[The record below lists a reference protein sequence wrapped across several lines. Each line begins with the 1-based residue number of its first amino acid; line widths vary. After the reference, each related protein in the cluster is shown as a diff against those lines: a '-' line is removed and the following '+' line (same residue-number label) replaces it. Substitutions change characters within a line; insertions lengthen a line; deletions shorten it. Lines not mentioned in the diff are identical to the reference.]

1 MQAYLDWTLRSI
13 RKSENFSWMEERRL
27 EWVPL
32 AISRLQTLL
41 DGKTFVVITDSQ
53 REWFSKYI
61 LSSVNRQTSN
71 RPFLPFVDLKSFF
84 PNLGSIKT
92 AEDVSL
98 LEDLLSV
105 AFPNGYIFFYIG
117 VSNDFSSQIAK
128 KRDDSFMW
136 ILDEQI
142 QNSFFLSL
150 KDEDLDIKLIQLY
163 KLLDKTINVLLFPEE
178 LEKNE

>member
-1 MQAYLDWTLRSI
+1 MKKYLEWTLRSI

-41 DGKTFVVITDSQ
+41 DGKTFVIVTDSQ
-53 REWFSKYI
+53 REWFSSYI
-61 LSSVNRQTSN
+61 LSSINRQTSK

-84 PNLGSIKT
+84 PNLNSIKT
-92 AEDVSL
+92 VEDIEL
-98 LEDLLSV
+98 LEDLLSIS
-105 AFPNGYIFFYIG
+105 FPNGFTFFYIG
-117 VSNDFSSQIAK
+117 LSNDFSSQMAK

-150 KDEDLDIKLIQLY
+150 KDDDLDIKLIQLY

-178 LEKNE
+178 LEKT